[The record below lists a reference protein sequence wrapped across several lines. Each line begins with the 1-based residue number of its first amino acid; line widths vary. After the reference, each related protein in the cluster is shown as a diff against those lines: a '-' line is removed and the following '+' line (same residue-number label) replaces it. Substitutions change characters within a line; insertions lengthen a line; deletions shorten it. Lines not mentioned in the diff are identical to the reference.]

1 MLYLIIEKYFDKYSN
16 YQGSDGS
23 DSGSEEESDSD
34 ESSEASSSEEDS
46 SETEGPDSHVSESD
60 AGVTSPKMKQ
70 KEDEVPSYDEQG
82 IVLM

>member
-1 MLYLIIEKYFDKYSN
+1 MYSI

-23 DSGSEEESDSD
+23 DSGSDEESDSD
-34 ESSEASSSEEDS
+34 ESSEASSSDEDS

-82 IVLM
+82 RVVM